1 MTYKYQLHNI
11 FKIVPILFLLV
22 SCGYKSEFEAL
33 QACEE
38 WASKQED
45 IYLITYNFVTRKE
58 PTVGGVG
65 TAKCRKDG
73 KDTRKIL
80 GLKLNRKNYG
90 SKEFPVGDTK
100 YWDLIFSDENF
111 KVIKRFS
118 Y

>member
-1 MTYKYQLHNI
+1 MTYKYQFQNI
-11 FKIVPILFLLV
+11 LKIVPILFLFV
-22 SCGYKSEFEAL
+22 SCGYKSKFEAF

-45 IYLITYNFVTRKE
+45 IYLESYDLVKGYQVSRY
-58 PTVGGVG
+58 G
-65 TAKCRKDG
+65 TAECRKDG

-80 GLKLNRKNYG
+80 GLKLNRTNYG
-90 SKEFPVGDTK
+90 SEKSPVGDFK
-100 YWDLIFSDENF
+100 YNQLIFADENY